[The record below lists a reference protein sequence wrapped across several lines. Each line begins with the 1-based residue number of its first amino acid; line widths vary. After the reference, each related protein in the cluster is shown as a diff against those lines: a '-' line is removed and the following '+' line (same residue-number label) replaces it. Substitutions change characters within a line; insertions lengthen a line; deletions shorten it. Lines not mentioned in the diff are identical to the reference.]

1 MAINI
6 RGYANEELNELIKT
20 QEELEKCIKEYDYQI
35 KTNTTKWNIEDAK
48 THRLHLRKAFKNDI
62 LRYLNQDFNVGLGFG
77 YTQTA
82 GTFIGIKETGL
93 CFFFTVKNEELD
105 LNCCFYTSVNYFVKN
120 FLIRAE

>member
-62 LRYLNQDFNVGLGFG
+62 LSWFRIWIYPNVRDI
-77 YTQTA
+77 YWHKRNRI
-82 GTFIGIKETGL
+82 TF
-93 CFFFTVKNEELD
+93 
-105 LNCCFYTSVNYFVKN
+105 
-120 FLIRAE
+120 FLYSKK